1 LRYNC
6 KKAIYHIKSQKT
18 NALTQSKNKSK
29 PNNDKP
35 SKIENSKK
43 METIIKIE
51 GLKKKFGE
59 FTAVDGIS
67 FNIRRNEIFGLLGPN
82 GAGKTTTIS
91 MICGLLPVTEGE
103 ITFANSNA
111 KDKKSMIGYC
121 PQENIFYPK
130 LTCLEQLQF
139 IGQMYGIQSNT
150 VSQRAKELLNLLGLS
165 DKTKVRAAK
174 LSGGMKRRLN
184 ICLALIHDPEIL
196 ILDEP
201 EAGLDPQSRIL
212 VRNFVKAFSQQ
223 KTVILTTHNMDEA
236 ERLSDRVAIIDHGKL
251 LLLDTPNMLKRTVGE
266 GDILE
271 LIFEN
276 PNQNALNKFSD
287 SIKFIGISHKINA
300 ETVFLKH
307 SNIIEQLS
315 EIKSIAEKSQL
326 KIAEI
331 KLRANTLED
340 VFIHLTGRNLRQ

>member
-1 LRYNC
+1 MGRL
-6 KKAIYHIKSQKT
+6 
-18 NALTQSKNKSK
+18 
-29 PNNDKP
+29 
-35 SKIENSKK
+35 
-43 METIIKIE
+43 IKIE
-51 GLKKKFGE
+51 GLKKRYGE

-67 FNIRRNEIFGLLGPN
+67 FDINSNEIFGLLGPN

-103 ITFANSNA
+103 INFTNCNG

-139 IGQMYGIQSNT
+139 MGQMYGLPLKT
-150 VSQRAKELLNLLGLS
+150 VKERAIELLNLLGLA
-165 DKTKVRAAK
+165 DKTHVRASN

-212 VRNFVKAFSQQ
+212 VRDFIKTYSKQ

-251 LLLDTPNMLKRTVGE
+251 LLLDTPLNLKRTVGE

-271 LIFEN
+271 LVIESNKEN
-276 PNQNALNKFSD
+276 STKAFSD
-287 SIKFIGISHKINA
+287 SIQQQNMEIKINVD
-300 ETVFLKH
+300 TVFIKH
-307 SNIIEQLS
+307 SKIIEQLPA
-315 EIKSIAEKSQL
+315 IKNIAEKSGL
-326 KIAEI
+326 KIVEI
-331 KLRANTLED
+331 KLRENTLED